1 MSTEQIGAFVHHLMS
16 GKDAELV
23 ATLLDKGDD
32 LEAFTQACVEAGR
45 QLGYHFEQADA
56 MSFYEKTILPS
67 MEAHAKGEV
76 SDFELEFVAGGAPVR
91 QKTKNVPFYY
101 DVLPPGVGG
110 KPVNAGTVLGFVTQF
125 AHPSAPGRP
134 GKKGK

>member
-1 MSTEQIGAFVHHLMS
+1 MSSDQIGAFVRHVMS
-16 GKDAELV
+16 GNDAQLA

-56 MSFYEKTILPS
+56 MAFYEKTILPS

-76 SDFELEFVAGGAPVR
+76 SDFELQFVAGGAPAR
-91 QKTKNVPFYY
+91 QQTRNVPFYY
-101 DVLPPGVGG
+101 DLVPPGVGG
-110 KPVNAGTVLGFVTQF
+110 KKVTVSNVLGFVTQF
-125 AHPSAPGRP
+125 AHPAAPGKR
-134 GKKGK
+134 K